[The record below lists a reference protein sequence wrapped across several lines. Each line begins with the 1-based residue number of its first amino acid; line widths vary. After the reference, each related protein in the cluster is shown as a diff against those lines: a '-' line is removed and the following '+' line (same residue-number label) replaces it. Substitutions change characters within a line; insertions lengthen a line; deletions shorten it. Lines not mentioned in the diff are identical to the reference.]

1 MKKRTKKISGGKK
14 IGEGGYGCVIT
25 PSIPCKKDTKLTVKN
40 VSKLVKVE
48 DKEDFEDLID
58 EIEISNILRKTD
70 RSGNYFAIIKTHCKL
85 DKTVKRTDIKLVKRK
100 DIKNKKKCL
109 IVKNKLYYNIILN
122 NAGYNLEDILVGKIY
137 NKEYIEYIGNN
148 LNKIVKHLLI
158 GLKKMHSNNII
169 HFDIKPDNMGV
180 NLKNN
185 YMKILY
191 LDFGLSINL
200 DDYDE
205 YNTIMIRGTPGFIAP
220 DMHIISYL
228 IHFSEKYKDINVIDN
243 IDKLYKKI
251 MKNVKK
257 YNSTQYNKNWKL
269 TKSELSIDRNSK
281 HPNNNEFVS
290 NEEILDITIKIANL
304 VDNGEFLKYYSEKRN
319 YNGFIY
325 KYDIYSLG
333 MSFYL
338 IYRSLS
344 NKENKLNDLL
354 DLIKNMVNLDPTK
367 RYNINQCLK
376 HKFITGTDKFNKLN
390 YDGVKF
396 KRKRTLKSLK
406 KN

>member
-1 MKKRTKKISGGKK
+1 
-14 IGEGGYGCVIT
+14 
-25 PSIPCKKDTKLTVKN
+25 
-40 VSKLVKVE
+40 
-48 DKEDFEDLID
+48 
-58 EIEISNILRKTD
+58 
-70 RSGNYFAIIKTHCKL
+70 
-85 DKTVKRTDIKLVKRK
+85 
-100 DIKNKKKCL
+100 
-109 IVKNKLYYNIILN
+109 
-122 NAGYNLEDILVGKIY
+122 
-137 NKEYIEYIGNN
+137 
-148 LNKIVKHLLI
+148 
-158 GLKKMHSNNII
+158 
-169 HFDIKPDNMGV
+169 
-180 NLKNN
+180 
-185 YMKILY
+185 
-191 LDFGLSINL
+191 
-200 DDYDE
+200 
-205 YNTIMIRGTPGFIAP
+205 
-220 DMHIISYL
+220 
-228 IHFSEKYKDINVIDN
+228 
-243 IDKLYKKI
+243 
-251 MKNVKK
+251 
-257 YNSTQYNKNWKL
+257 TQYNKKWKL

-406 KN
+406 KINF